1 MISKK
6 GIELLTELEGLR
18 LKAYQCSAGVWT
30 IGIGSTYYENGTKV
44 KQGDVIT
51 KERAFEL
58 FRLTAPKYEKDIPP
72 GLTQNQHDA
81 LFCFCY
87 NVGNTAFKNSTLL
100 KVVKSIPND
109 KEAITNAFLLWKGKD
124 NRLLSRQQKQIK
136 RYFL

>member
-6 GIELLTELEGLR
+6 GIELLTELEGLK

-58 FRLTAPKYEKDIPP
+58 FRLTAPKYEKDIPS
-72 GLTQNQHDA
+72 GLTQNQYDA

-100 KVVKSIPND
+100 KVVKSTPND